1 MTPVAVQRENYPMK
15 LELKKKLVSILAFV
29 GLIWVVYL
37 VNLPISV
44 SDWSLTRYGL
54 TPRTMS
60 GLIGIFTMP
69 FLHDGIQ
76 HLLGNTVP
84 LTVLLIMLA
93 FTRPNARHIV
103 ICLTIIS
110 GVMLWV
116 VGRNSTHVGASALIY
131 ALAVYLIAAGYHERN
146 VRSTTAAVLVVVL
159 YGTLF
164 WGMLP
169 TASGVSWEGHL
180 MGAIAGGLFAWQTI
194 GRPRRK
200 PPGPESTDE
209 LKSMADTIM

>member
-1 MTPVAVQRENYPMK
+1 MK
-15 LELKKKLVSILAFV
+15 LDLKKKLLSILAFV

-37 VNLPISV
+37 INLPLSV
-44 SDWSLTRYGL
+44 SDWSLTQYGL
-54 TPRTMS
+54 TPRTFS
-60 GLIGIFTMP
+60 GLIGILTMP

-103 ICLTIIS
+103 ICLTVIS

-116 VGRNSTHVGASALIY
+116 VGRSSTHVGASGLIY

-146 VRSTTAAVLVVVL
+146 VRSATAAVLVVVL

-169 TASGVSWEGHL
+169 TASGVSWDGHL
-180 MGAIAGGLFAWQTI
+180 TGAIAGGLFAWQTI
-194 GRPRRK
+194 GRSGRK
-200 PPGPESTDE
+200 LSKAESTCE
-209 LKSMADTIM
+209 MNSMPDSIM